1 LELLK
6 YDSWLSSI
14 QKAAEISKITEIK
27 EEINNNVKGKYLPTE
42 KSVNNLYQV
51 LKEQET
57 LINLRGIINS
67 IVPTDITEINGQLEQ
82 LTKLSTQATKAEQK
96 AYDKLKKEIDD
107 KELELMKAKHQQ
119 VNSKGE
125 L

>member
-6 YDSWLSSI
+6 YESWLSSI
-14 QKAAEISKITEIK
+14 QKATDISKITEIK
-27 EEINNNVKGKYLPTE
+27 EEINNNVKGKYLPAE
-42 KSVNNLYQV
+42 KSVNNLYQA

-67 IVPTDITEINGQLEQ
+67 TVPTNITEINGQLEQ